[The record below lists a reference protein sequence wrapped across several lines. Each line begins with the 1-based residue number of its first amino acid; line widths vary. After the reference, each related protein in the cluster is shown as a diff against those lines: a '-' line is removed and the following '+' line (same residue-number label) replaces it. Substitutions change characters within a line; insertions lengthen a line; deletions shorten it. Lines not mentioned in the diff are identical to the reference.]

1 MNVRGEKLDTV
12 RATYLFFFEKQL
24 PSTID
29 AWYITSITFGA
40 AQEAGIVPLD
50 LARSFSIFQFT
61 LSTYTK

>member
-40 AQEAGIVPLD
+40 A
-50 LARSFSIFQFT
+50 
-61 LSTYTK
+61 